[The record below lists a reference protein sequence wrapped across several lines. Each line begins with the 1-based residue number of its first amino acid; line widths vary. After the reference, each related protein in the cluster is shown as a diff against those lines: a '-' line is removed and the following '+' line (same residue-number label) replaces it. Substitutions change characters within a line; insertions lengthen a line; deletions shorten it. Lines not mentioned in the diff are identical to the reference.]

1 MSTCVVIISQSFTNR
16 CHSKDFVFFF
26 QPALASF
33 NSFAMP
39 PLESV
44 DALSDDE
51 KMKTPKRPSAL
62 RNPTP
67 KAKSPETVSAEPK
80 AKPKKEPKAKPLKRP
95 AASATSA
102 ASPLK
107 RPATAGK
114 AGGKGRHKDPDHI
127 SVCISKYKSNG
138 VWSVKLAQKEVI
150 RVT

>member
-1 MSTCVVIISQSFTNR
+1 MSTCVDIISRSFTNR
-16 CHSKDFVFFF
+16 CHSKDFVFFP
-26 QPALASF
+26 PALASF

-39 PLESV
+39 LQSV
-44 DALSDDE
+44 DALSDDGTN
-51 KMKTPKRPSAL
+51 TPKRPSAL
-62 RNPTP
+62 RTPTP
-67 KAKSPETVSAEPK
+67 KVAKSPETVSAEPK
-80 AKPKKEPKAKPLKRP
+80 AAKPKKEPKAKTLKRP

-107 RPATAGK
+107 RPAAGGK
-114 AGGKGRHKDPDHI
+114 AGGKGRRKDPDHI